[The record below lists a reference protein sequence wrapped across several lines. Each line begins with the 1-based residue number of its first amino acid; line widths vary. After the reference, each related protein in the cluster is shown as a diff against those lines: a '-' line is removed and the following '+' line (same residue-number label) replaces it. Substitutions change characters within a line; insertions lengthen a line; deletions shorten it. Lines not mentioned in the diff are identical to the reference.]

1 MCFSYIYCN
10 VGKKKGT
17 FRKNLEII
25 CCFLGDMWPNHN
37 GEEPDWV
44 KNERSQ
50 FHEHRD
56 RNGDGKMDKAEVKE
70 WIIPPDYDHSEAEAR
85 HLIYETD
92 GDKVGWQKKPIYSY
106 SYFCGW
112 EKRGA
117 CGLTCFVIL
126 HGGFVQIY

>member
-1 MCFSYIYCN
+1 
-10 VGKKKGT
+10 
-17 FRKNLEII
+17 
-25 CCFLGDMWPNHN
+25 MWPNHN

-92 GDKVGWQKKPIYSY
+92 GDKVGWQKNLSIH
-106 SYFCGW
+106 
-112 EKRGA
+112 
-117 CGLTCFVIL
+117 TVISVVGRNGV
-126 HGGFVQIY
+126 HVG